1 MFSHVLPPNKS
12 FPPTFFRPGGSIPV
26 GRNHAMLPA
35 DAWRV
40 KPLDFEEI
48 EHMVD
53 TAMLVHVRNCK
64 SQSAT

>member
-1 MFSHVLPPNKS
+1 
-12 FPPTFFRPGGSIPV
+12 
-26 GRNHAMLPA
+26 MLPA